1 MSVENVGATIEVPT
15 LGGAGNLKIPPGTA
29 AGRKLRLAKRGLPR
43 PGGGE
48 LNLVGPA
55 IRLSRTPARM
65 KRAMGPAGEH
75 DEEILR
81 DLGYVQAEIAQLR
94 AGQGV

>member
-1 MSVENVGATIEVPT
+1 
-15 LGGAGNLKIPPGTA
+15 
-29 AGRKLRLAKRGLPR
+29 
-43 PGGGE
+43 
-48 LNLVGPA
+48 
-55 IRLSRTPARM
+55 M

-94 AGQGV
+94 AGKVV